1 MTDQEY
7 DALINSM
14 SGSSPSWDDLDLSD
28 LSFDFDT
35 SNIGNLDFGSNFDLG
50 SFDDI
55 AAVDLGNLDLS
66 GLAGMDFDSLGLD
79 NMDLGPISNINLSE
93 GVDLGGLGLTPTG
106 RGQLSI
112 RDPETGATG
121 LTAEGFTSLKDLLG
135 SGTSEELDRYT
146 PGSADYSIRSGLET
160 PDGLG
165 LSSDAT
171 RGMGFDFM
179 GGAQGISQY
188 KPAEYGSSAL
198 EDLIKRNPGQFGA
211 IEDYVNDTIFGDKGL
226 TPFKGTGGTLSE
238 TGFLRQSSDRNP
250 LGAQYSIGDPR
261 SFINRPSVTGQQAS
275 VSPGRTVIN
284 NDDGTFTV
292 VTNKDGKVDRT
303 TVDASGKTVGGGG
316 GGKSGAGDS
325 KTTTPQ
331 SGLGAL
337 LPLLLALLAMN
348 RGGGGGE
355 SKGAVIPALTAT
367 QRQTPYAQQQRA
379 PGYRPGQ
386 GGITYFDQTQYAPK
400 MASGGIVTLAEGGQT
415 AAVDEGDAAEQT
427 GNYTITENSVKS
439 GRIATELD
447 QRGQPSK
454 FVYYSPEGKRLRT
467 STFSVPELLKNAQK
481 YGIDLRDTL
490 GVAAGLEKAG
500 VGYKPGELYKGTGS
514 DHGIDFRDLL
524 SGGFGTSYNWADDP
538 YAAQKG
544 PSAVRRLAEN
554 KKLAEYLKLA
564 RSGLT
569 SSSGVNP
576 IDPSSLA
583 QLGIKDDL
591 YSYAVQTP
599 GGPVSWYSE
608 PVRAAAEAKRLG
620 GELVDISNRPV
631 VQMGNRNALDMIED
645 QLGMQAGSGTYSL
658 PTDSFHNFQTTNP
671 YVAPVK
677 RPVRQSS
684 APDPR
689 SASRGSIDRDVE
701 SDVRNLPTEA
711 TANNAASNSQ
721 TASGVTPY
729 TQIQQAEGYR
739 PGQGGITYFNPM
751 RYAPKMAAGGG
762 IARLLKGPG
771 DGVSDSIPAMIGGEG
786 MAGGGQPAKLARG
799 EYVIDARTVAAL
811 GNGSTDAGA
820 ERLDKMRKDILRD
833 DRKAGVGKDSKAYRH
848 LLA

>member
-14 SGSSPSWDDLDLSD
+14 SSGSPSYDDLDFRD
-28 LSFDFDT
+28 LTFDFDT
-35 SNIGNLDFGSNFDLG
+35 SG
-50 SFDDI
+50 
-55 AAVDLGNLDLS
+55 VENLDLS
-66 GLAGMDFDSLGLD
+66 GLSGMNFDSLGLEGMLAE
-79 NMDLGPISNINLSE
+79 NFNIGGFDLPQDFNFDPNVLSE
-93 GVDLGGLGLTPTG
+93 INMGGADLDALIDSMGSQGISGLEDVELGDERVLFDGAGQPDSPLYSDTWEDVQPWQNLEGSGTTQLSDAYKYEDGKWSIRGNYDEETGRFVPDPNGTFTANEENGFDPLRASGTNKESMDGYTYDKKSGTWTTPRGEVYTPKVTPTHTTKSGAQVMVNAGALPSGYAGLTPD
-106 RGQLSI
+106 RGS
-112 RDPETGATG
+112 
-121 LTAEGFTSLKDLLG
+121 TA
-135 SGTSEELDRYT
+135 
-146 PGSADYSIRSGLET
+146 SA
-160 PDGLG
+160 P
-165 LSSDAT
+165 
-171 RGMGFDFM
+171 
-179 GGAQGISQY
+179 
-188 KPAEYGSSAL
+188 
-198 EDLIKRNPGQFGA
+198 
-211 IEDYVNDTIFGDKGL
+211 
-226 TPFKGTGGTLSE
+226 
-238 TGFLRQSSDRNP
+238 
-250 LGAQYSIGDPR
+250 
-261 SFINRPSVTGQQAS
+261 
-275 VSPGRTVIN
+275 
-284 NDDGTFTV
+284 
-292 VTNKDGKVDRT
+292 T
-303 TVDASGKTVGGGG
+303 TTKT
-316 GGKSGAGDS
+316 GDS
-325 KTTTPQ
+325 KTSTTKPDNSATPQ
-331 SGLGAL
+331 GGLGAL

-348 RGGGGGE
+348 RGGGGG
-355 SKGAVIPALTAT
+355 GGGQNAVIPALTAT

-400 MASGGIVTLAEGGQT
+400 MASGGIVTLSEGGQT
-415 AAVDEGDAAEQT
+415 ATVNEGDAAEQT
-427 GNYTITENSVKS
+427 GNYTITKNSVKS

-564 RSGLT
+564 RSDLT

-576 IDPSSLA
+576 IDLSSLA
-583 QLGIKDDL
+583 QLGIKDNL
-591 YSYAVQTP
+591 YSHAVQTP
-599 GGPVSWYSE
+599 GGAVSWYSD

-620 GELVDISNRPV
+620 GNLVDISNRPV

-677 RPVRQSS
+677 RPVRQSL
-684 APDPR
+684 APDPM

-701 SDVRNLPTEA
+701 SDVRNLIAET
-711 TANNAASNSQ
+711 TANNAVSRPQ
-721 TASGVTPY
+721 TVSGVTPY
-729 TQIQQAEGYR
+729 TQTQQAAGYR
-739 PGQGGITYFNPM
+739 PGQGGITYLDPM